1 MLRLNC
7 FVQVD
12 SENREAVLEEAKALT
27 AESLKEEG
35 CIAYDI
41 FESATRSDVLMICET
56 WKDEEAL
63 ASHSASRHFKLHV
76 GKIERL
82 AKLKLEKF
90 NF

>member
-1 MLRLNC
+1 M
-7 FVQVD
+7 
-12 SENREAVLEEAKALT
+12 EEAKALT

-35 CIAYDI
+35 CIAYDT

-63 ASHSASRHFKLHV
+63 AAHSASRHFKLHV